1 MRIELDT
8 KVNEADLKIERFEE
22 MEENFNE

>member
-8 KVNEADLKIERFEE
+8 KVNEAELKIERFDE
-22 MEENFNE
+22 MEENYNE

>member
-8 KVNEADLKIERFEE
+8 KVNEAELKIERFDD